1 MNDWV
6 VMDSQRRA
14 PHEGSGGYSLN
25 AANAARRTR
34 RAAATVS
41 GPPK

>member
-14 PHEGSGGYSLN
+14 PHEGSGGSSLN
-25 AANAARRTR
+25 AANGRKEDAKGGSDGQWSA
-34 RAAATVS
+34 
-41 GPPK
+41 